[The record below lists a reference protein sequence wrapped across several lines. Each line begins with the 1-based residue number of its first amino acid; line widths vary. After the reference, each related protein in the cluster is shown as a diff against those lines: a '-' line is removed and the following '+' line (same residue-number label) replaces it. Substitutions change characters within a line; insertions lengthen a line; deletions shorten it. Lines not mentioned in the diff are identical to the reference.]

1 MSLAELA
8 SLASSV
14 AVVVSLV
21 FLGLQ
26 IRQSNRNQRSLMQQG
41 RSARNVELLSRLSD
55 PRVSDVISRAA
66 NGETLSDQDCFV
78 LYALPDLGVLELRRL
93 LLSVSFGHAG
103 SQELGIGRYHLKAL
117 ARQPC
122 LSRSLEVRARRDR

>member
-1 MSLAELA
+1 MRKLVHRPRRLRRTAALRNLVRETSLSPHDFILPLFVNEKISARRAISSMSIADLA

-41 RSARNVELLSRLSD
+41 RSARNVELLSRLSN
-55 PRVSDVISRAA
+55 PSVSDVISRAA
-66 NGETLSDQDCFV
+66 TGESLSDQDCFV
-78 LYALPDLGVLELRRL
+78 LYGYM
-93 LLSVSFGHAG
+93 G
-103 SQELGIGRYHLKAL
+103 
-117 ARQPC
+117 
-122 LSRSLEVRARRDR
+122 